1 MSVSE
6 IKWSAYT
13 REFTMAAGLSIEHT
27 WKFWM
32 WEAIQMSINRWM
44 GKEVWYT
51 HTMEYYS
58 ARCASVLSCFS
69 HVWLCDL
76 LNRSPPSSSVQG
88 ILQARI
94 LEWVAMPRVV
104 MLHPGDLSDPGI
116 EPAPLMSPALIGG
129 FFTNRAIWEAHF
141 SAIKKKQMWVSF
153 SEVDEPRACYTEC
166 SFKSEREKQI

>member
-1 MSVSE
+1 VISIYKRVHDGCWVVYWAHLKILNVGSNPDVHQQMDGQRSVVHTHNG
-6 IKWSAYT
+6 IL
-13 REFTMAAGLSIEHT
+13 LSQVCE
-27 WKFWM
+27 
-32 WEAIQMSINRWM
+32 
-44 GKEVWYT
+44 
-51 HTMEYYS
+51 
-58 ARCASVLSCFS
+58 CAKLLQSCR
-69 HVWLCDL
+69 LCDL

-104 MLHPGDLSDPGI
+104 MPHPGDLSDPGI
-116 EPAPLMSPALIGG
+116 EPASLMSPALIGG
-129 FFTNRAIWEAHF
+129 LFTNSAIWEAHF